1 MTEKQSQKQKRYPD
15 ELKERA
21 VKMVLD
27 LQRSDPNDH
36 GVINRVSRQLGV
48 GGESLRTWVKRS
60 EIDAGV
66 RGGLTSEQVTEL
78 KELRKEN
85 RELKRANAIL
95 QSASAFF
102 GAELDRRSQR

>member
-1 MTEKQSQKQKRYPD
+1 MTEKQKRYPA

-27 LQRSDPNDH
+27 LQRADPGDH

-48 GGESLRTWVKRS
+48 GSESLRTWVKRA

-66 RGGLTSEQVTEL
+66 RGGLTSEQVVEL

-85 RELKRANAIL
+85 RELKRANAIP

-102 GAELDRRSQR
+102 GAALDRQSQK